1 MSDGISFYRYA
12 AVVKNLRGVIY
23 YRGGMEDRLRWL
35 LSKFKYRSLGVT
47 PSLADLMP
55 KRKVLVELAYPVQAV
70 EEAVRLFSEVI
81 PLEAAEALCL
91 ASAYISPVMLIG
103 ELDEFK
109 PAVIRTVKTSM
120 NLDEKAWK
128 LHMRIADYTTLDF
141 YAWSTKNAL
150 EALTDDKR
158 LVEALREREERA
170 ADDERRY
177 WRLRSDE
184 GRTFLAYL
192 DPLRVVYE
200 AGLRN
205 EFFRM
210 GEDAA
215 AVLGLVAALI
225 I

>member
-1 MSDGISFYRYA
+1 
-12 AVVKNLRGVIY
+12 
-23 YRGGMEDRLRWL
+23 
-35 LSKFKYRSLGVT
+35 
-47 PSLADLMP
+47 MP
-55 KRKVLVELAYPVQAV
+55 KRKVLVELTYPVQAI
-70 EEAVRLFSEVI
+70 EEAVRLFSKVI
-81 PLEAAEALCL
+81 SLEAAETLCL

-150 EALTDDKR
+150 EALTDEKR
-158 LVEALREREERA
+158 LIEALREREMRA

-177 WRLRSDE
+177 WRLRSDG
-184 GRTFLAYL
+184 GRMFLAYL
-192 DPLRVVYE
+192 DPLRIVYE
-200 AGLRN
+200 AGLRD
-205 EFFRM
+205 EFFRI
-210 GEDAA
+210 GEDVA